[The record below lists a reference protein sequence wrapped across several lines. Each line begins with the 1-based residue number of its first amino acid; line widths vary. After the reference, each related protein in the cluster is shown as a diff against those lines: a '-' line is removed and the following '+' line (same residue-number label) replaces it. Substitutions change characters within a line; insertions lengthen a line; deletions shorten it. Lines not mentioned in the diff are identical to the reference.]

1 MQDQWVVGILVEVG
15 CVDDVEQEQ
24 VVVQW
29 AAVWVTVWWYV
40 WVCNVGWV

>member
-1 MQDQWVVGILVEVG
+1 MVGILVEVG
-15 CVDDVEQEQ
+15 CMDDVEQEQ

-29 AAVWVTVWWYV
+29 VAVWVTVLWYV